1 MWKLVL
7 VAGLLVALATPARAD
22 ELAARP
28 VEKWIVYAGDALLTR
43 PAALGVAVA
52 GAAVYAVTL
61 PFTYWSRDSS
71 AFDVLVRG
79 PAEVAFTRCLGCT
92 IRGRTRLAAAAR

>member
-7 VAGLLVALATPARAD
+7 VAVLLVSLAAPARAG
-22 ELAARP
+22 ELEARP
-28 VEKWIVYAGDALLTR
+28 VEQWIVYAGDALLTR

-61 PFTYWSRDSS
+61 PFTYWSRDAS

-79 PAEVAFTRCLGCT
+79 PAKAAFTRCLGCA
-92 IRGRTRLAAAAR
+92 IRGRTRSAAAPH